1 MPCTS
6 RAPASTATSAFATP
20 QPASSCVWMPT
31 WTESPS
37 SATTLAVASVTCD
50 GSDEPFVSHSV
61 TFSAP
66 ASAAARRQ
74 RSA

>member
-1 MPCTS
+1 
-6 RAPASTATSAFATP
+6 
-20 QPASSCVWMPT
+20 MPT

-37 SATTLAVASVTCD
+37 SATTLAVASLICD